1 MIRRNDRTG
10 KPRHFLILAARDGG
24 LTAAQMQAILTLIRR
39 PRHFTA
45 ARMPNWTRRR
55 IEPLMR
61 RIALA
66 LLVMLALSSVSTLLR
81 ADEPPLFRIEIK
93 DGVISPKQTEVPAN
107 RDFKL
112 EVANTGS
119 VPAEFESKQLRQE
132 KVLAPGKTVTITIR
146 AIAPGE
152 YQFVDEFHENE
163 EAGQGVIVAK

>member
-1 MIRRNDRTG
+1 MRRVVVA
-10 KPRHFLILAARDGG
+10 L
-24 LTAAQMQAILTLIRR
+24 LTLVAL
-39 PRHFTA
+39 PA
-45 ARMPNWTRRR
+45 AS
-55 IEPLMR
+55 I
-61 RIALA
+61 
-66 LLVMLALSSVSTLLR
+66 VVR
-81 ADEPPLFRIEIK
+81 ADDPPMFRIEIK
-93 DGVISPKQTEVPAN
+93 DGVISPKQIEVPAN

-152 YQFVDEFHENE
+152 YQFVDEFHEND

>member
-1 MIRRNDRTG
+1 
-10 KPRHFLILAARDGG
+10 
-24 LTAAQMQAILTLIRR
+24 
-39 PRHFTA
+39 
-45 ARMPNWTRRR
+45 
-55 IEPLMR
+55 MR

-66 LLVMLALSSVSTLLR
+66 LLVLLALSTVSTLLR

-107 RDFKL
+107 KDFKL

-146 AIAPGE
+146 ALAPGD
-152 YQFVDEFHENE
+152 YQFVDEFHENDD
-163 EAGQGVIVAK
+163 AGQGVIVAK